1 MASGCVLAVT
11 AMEIG
16 LLRDDFSMQYVA
28 ANSTRATPL
37 LYKIATLWGA
47 LEGSLLLWAFVLS
60 VYVTAVAISFRRRIE
75 DRLVAWALLTMLL
88 VCVFFFG
95 LLVGPAD
102 PFGTLSIAP
111 IDGDGLNP
119 LLRNH
124 ILLFLRDD
132 LGLLRHVKPKEILY
146 YYHLPCASQL
156 VNYLKS
162 HTYIITFC

>member
-1 MASGCVLAVT
+1 MLVRGTGSYVVIALLGTFGVAIGFVGAIGGVMTLVAALASKREEHHRRAITWVFVMASGCVLAVT

-88 VCVFFFG
+88 ICVFFFG

-102 PFGTLSIAP
+102 PFGTLS
-111 IDGDGLNP
+111 
-119 LLRNH
+119 
-124 ILLFLRDD
+124 
-132 LGLLRHVKPKEILY
+132 
-146 YYHLPCASQL
+146 
-156 VNYLKS
+156 
-162 HTYIITFC
+162 